1 MNTPSSSSTE
11 EHVALAADLVR
22 LVEHRL
28 LDPLEIVTDSRES
41 VDPLRLSVRA
51 DAEMWAAQLLGSD
64 AALANGTGSR
74 LLAALFGEDDDFSPP
89 DGWWR
94 TPFGR
99 VIARRL
105 GYPGRDGLSGA
116 EAASLLGITRQG
128 VHDLLNRGKLDRTS
142 QGQVSVASVRARLGA
157 GQ

>member
-1 MNTPSSSSTE
+1 MNTPQSSSTE
-11 EHVALAADLVR
+11 EHVALAADLVS

-41 VDPLRLSVRA
+41 VAPLRLKVRA

-64 AALANGTGSR
+64 AALATSTGSR
-74 LLAALFGEDDDFSPP
+74 LLAALFGGGDAFSPP
-89 DGWWR
+89 SQWWR

-116 EAASLLGITRQG
+116 EAASQLGISRQG
-128 VHDLLNRGKLDRTS
+128 VHDLLRRGKLDRTS
-142 QGQVSVASVRARLGA
+142 QGQVSVASVQARLRA
-157 GQ
+157 AQ